1 MAHKLK
7 CDSIDELF
15 SAILLLED
23 VDECYRFFS
32 DLATIPE
39 LKSLAQR
46 LQVAKLLSQN
56 ETYTEISGRT
66 GASTATISRVK
77 NCLNYGE
84 AGYSLI
90 LQRLAEKKGREG

>member
-66 GASTATISRVK
+66 GASTATISRVSK
-77 NCLNYGE
+77 CLNYG
-84 AGYSLI
+84 ADGYNLAI
-90 LQRLAEKKGREG
+90 ERLKKGKE